1 MSMNPISSKSF
12 ALSLSL
18 SSLLSTAWRVE
29 GEYMNEISMLAIFY
43 DNGHDPIYKPILH
56 ANKRTWIQF
65 GQSLLCKYLSGK
77 LSWT

>member
-12 ALSLSL
+12 ALSLS
-18 SSLLSTAWRVE
+18 SLLSIAWRVE
-29 GEYMNEISMLAIFY
+29 GEYVNEPSMLAIFY
-43 DNGHDPIYKPILH
+43 DNGHDPICKPILH
-56 ANKRTWIQF
+56 ANKRTWMQF